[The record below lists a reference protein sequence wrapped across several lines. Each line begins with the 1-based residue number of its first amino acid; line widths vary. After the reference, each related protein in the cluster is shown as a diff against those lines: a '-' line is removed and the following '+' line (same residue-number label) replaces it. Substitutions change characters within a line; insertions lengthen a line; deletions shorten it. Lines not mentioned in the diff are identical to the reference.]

1 MPSVNSDHHSLSR
14 NHYPVNLS
22 WKHVQVLM
30 YLVGEYL
37 KLLRHT
43 TYPMWTQP
51 LTIPNKLKMYSSI
64 QTVLL

>member
-22 WKHVQVLM
+22 RKHVQVLM

-37 KLLRHT
+37 KLSRHT
-43 TYPMWTQP
+43 TYPHVNPTFDH
-51 LTIPNKLKMYSSI
+51 S
-64 QTVLL
+64 

>member
-37 KLLRHT
+37 KLSHHT
-43 TYPMWTQP
+43 TYPHVNPTFDH
-51 LTIPNKLKMYSSI
+51 S
-64 QTVLL
+64 